1 MGKKNNL
8 NEKNDVS
15 IDDYLALRKEL
26 DETKKKYGVEVKE
39 GRISRAISNF
49 FDRRENREPSVVV
62 RKKYLLLALFTG
74 WMGGHRFYAKQYP
87 TAILYLLLFWSGFPI
102 AMTLIDLM
110 VAIPKE
116 ADAEGKIL
124 L

>member
-1 MGKKNNL
+1 M
-8 NEKNDVS
+8 
-15 IDDYLALRKEL
+15 
-26 DETKKKYGVEVKE
+26 EVKE
-39 GRISRAISNF
+39 GLISRDISNF
-49 FDRRENREPSVVV
+49 FDRRESREPSIVV

-87 TAILYLLLFWSGFPI
+87 TAILYLLFFWSGFPI